1 MAENALLSKKTEQG
15 VIQRLELLEE
25 FVPGLESVLCSLP
38 RKCKMDD
45 ALDAF
50 AAAWT
55 AKRYARGKSV
65 IIGGRDYDKQ
75 GYPLR
80 VII

>member
-1 MAENALLSKKTEQG
+1 MADSPLLSKKTEQG
-15 VIQRLELLEE
+15 VIQRIGLLEE
-25 FVPGLESVLCSLP
+25 FVPDLESVLSTLP

-55 AKRYARGKSV
+55 AKRYVRGKSV
-65 IIGGRDYDKQ
+65 IIGGRDYDEQ

>member
-1 MAENALLSKKTEQG
+1 
-15 VIQRLELLEE
+15 
-25 FVPGLESVLCSLP
+25 
-38 RKCKMDD
+38 MDD

-55 AKRYARGKSV
+55 AKRYVRGKSV
-65 IIGGRDYDKQ
+65 IIGGRDYDKH

>member
-1 MAENALLSKKTEQG
+1 MAESALLSKKTEQG
-15 VIQRLELLEE
+15 VIQRMELLEE
-25 FVPGLESVLCSLP
+25 LVPDLQSALCSLP
-38 RKCKMDD
+38 QKCKMDD

-55 AKRYARGKSV
+55 AKRYVRGKSV